1 MSAGDTERHD
11 AVGQRQ
17 AKNGLILADGE
28 VIVDSYDYDCYI
40 THDRK
45 NSTMTTETTV
55 LLTNKRLVHM
65 VCSESK
71 KRTSKRNVEIP
82 VDRIDSVSSYFK
94 SAKRYCLWGIVT
106 LIIVAALFLA
116 AGILS
121 AVGVIPKLILKPWDA
136 IIAFAVCALAITGV
150 VLLFVFAKYRV
161 CFGLTVYTKDRP
173 DVPCRVMHINRSE
186 GYLADLIEKNDNCFT
201 ADVIETEKMVRNLA
215 NEVLQIKIDNEAE
228 GIENG
233 NNVG

>member
-1 MSAGDTERHD
+1 MSAGDTERSG
-11 AVGQRQ
+11 AVGIRQ

-28 VIVDSYDYDCYI
+28 VIVDSYDYDCYV
-40 THDRK
+40 THDRQ

-71 KRTSKRNVEIP
+71 KRTSRRNVEIP

-94 SAKRYCLWGIVT
+94 SAKRYCVRGIIT
-106 LIIVAALFLA
+106 LIVLAALLLT
-116 AGILS
+116 AGILL
-121 AVGVIPKLILKPWDA
+121 AAGVIPKLIGTPLDA
-136 IIAFAVCALAITGV
+136 IIAFALCALSVAGV
-150 VLLFVFAKYRV
+150 VLLIVFAKYRV

-186 GYLADLIEKNDNCFT
+186 GFLADLIEKNENCFT
-201 ADVIETEKMVRNLA
+201 ADVIETEKMTRNLA
-215 NEVLQIKIDNEAE
+215 NEILQIKIDNEAE
-228 GIENG
+228 GIKNG

>member
-1 MSAGDTERHD
+1 MSADDTERSD
-11 AVGQRQ
+11 AVGTRQ

-28 VIVDSYDYDCYI
+28 VIVDSYDYDCYV
-40 THDRK
+40 THDRQ

-71 KRTSKRNVEIP
+71 KRTSRKNVEIP

-94 SAKRYCLWGIVT
+94 SAKHYCVWGIIT
-106 LIIVAALFLA
+106 LIVLAALLLT
-116 AGILS
+116 AGILL
-121 AVGVIPKLILKPWDA
+121 AAGVIPKLIGTPLDA
-136 IIAFAVCALAITGV
+136 IIAFALCALSVAGV
-150 VLLFVFAKYRV
+150 VLLIVLAKYRV

-186 GYLADLIEKNDNCFT
+186 GFLTDLIEKNENCFT
-201 ADVIETEKMVRNLA
+201 ADVVETEKMARNLA
-215 NEVLQIKIDNEAE
+215 NEILQVKIDNEAKE
-228 GIENG
+228 IENG

>member
-1 MSAGDTERHD
+1 MSAGDTERSG
-11 AVGQRQ
+11 AVGIRQ

-28 VIVDSYDYDCYI
+28 VIVDSYDYDCYV
-40 THDRK
+40 THDRQ

-65 VCSESK
+65 VYSESK
-71 KRTSKRNVEIP
+71 KRTSRRNVEIP

-94 SAKRYCLWGIVT
+94 SAKHYCVRGIIT
-106 LIIVAALFLA
+106 LIVLAALLLT
-116 AGILS
+116 AGILL
-121 AVGVIPKLILKPWDA
+121 AAGVIPKLIGTPLDA
-136 IIAFAVCALAITGV
+136 IIAIALCALSVAGV
-150 VLLFVFAKYRV
+150 VLLIVFAKYRV

-186 GYLADLIEKNDNCFT
+186 GFLADLIGKNENCFT
-201 ADVIETEKMVRNLA
+201 ADVIETEKMTRNLA
-215 NEVLQIKIDNEAE
+215 NEILQIKIDNEAE
-228 GIENG
+228 GIKNG

>member
-1 MSAGDTERHD
+1 MSAGDTEKND
-11 AVGQRQ
+11 AVGTKQ

-40 THDRK
+40 THDRQ
-45 NSTMTTETTV
+45 NSKMTTETTV

-71 KRTSKRNVEIP
+71 KRTSRRNVEIP
-82 VDRIDSVSSYFK
+82 IDRIDSVSSYFK
-94 SAKRYCLWGIVT
+94 SAKHYCIWGIIS
-106 LIIVAALFLA
+106 LIILAALLLT

-121 AVGVIPKLILKPWDA
+121 ATGVIPKLIGTPLDA
-136 IIAFAVCALAITGV
+136 IIAFALCALSVAGV
-150 VLLFVFAKYRV
+150 VLLIVLAKYRI

-173 DVPCRVMHINRSE
+173 DVPCRIMHINKEE
-186 GYLADLIEKNDNCFT
+186 GFLADLIEKNENCFT
-201 ADVIETEKMVRNLA
+201 ADVIETEKMARNLA
-215 NEVLQIKIDNEAE
+215 NEILQVKIDNEAE

-233 NNVG
+233 NNIG